1 MKRFT
6 ALIMVMVVITAMLT
20 SCGDEKK
27 TSSTQ
32 RSRRND
38 STLTEQTLVEEII
51 TEDIVVEEIEVHE
64 TATMLPDGI
73 DERGLMSLLFFI
85 LRSR

>member
-6 ALIMVMVVITAMLT
+6 TLIMVMIITAIMVT
-20 SCGDEKK
+20 SCGDEKR

-64 TATMLPDGI
+64 IEVNEIGWDSDNVTRWD
-73 DERGLMSLLFFI
+73 
-85 LRSR
+85 